1 MRFAKA
7 SIMQWK
13 TSVHLSAGAA
23 WLCVCG
29 TALAFEAVK
38 NIVYPS
44 PGLYRVVTKSTM
56 KDNGASGAGMA
67 HEIEQD
73 SATGNARTTTTRPG
87 EAPLTNS
94 YAGQAPLSQ
103 CIKSLPA
110 SGAIPA
116 ATSCKTSAPVV
127 GANTLTYTSVCA
139 GMKVNI
145 TIKKIDDKNW
155 EYTTAFNY
163 GAGDQTATQTMV
175 QRYTRIAN
183 TCPATAAR

>member
-1 MRFAKA
+1 MQLKTPLSLFAA
-7 SIMQWK
+7 AAC
-13 TSVHLSAGAA
+13 LSLSG
-23 WLCVCG
+23 V
-29 TALAFEAVK
+29 ALAYDAVK
-38 NIVYPS
+38 NIIYPS

-56 KDNGASGAGMA
+56 KDNSTGASGMT

-73 SATGNARTTTTRPG
+73 SATGNARTAITRPG
-87 EAPLTNS
+87 DAPVVNT
-94 YAGQAPLSQ
+94 YTGQGPLSQ
-103 CIKSLPA
+103 CIKPLPPG
-110 SGAIPA
+110 GAIPA

-145 TIKKIDDKNW
+145 TIKKIDDQNW

-163 GAGDQTATQTMV
+163 GTGDQTATQNIV

-183 TCPATAAR
+183 TCPPAPAR